1 MSDLKLSSEQL
12 HAAASGLHRACSAVP
27 VSAVTGLPIRGA
39 ATYENVTDRIDA
51 FFRAVETGMAELSIS
66 AASARAS
73 VIAVA
78 DTAKQTDN
86 RIAHGVG
93 SGGTA
98 TV

>member
-1 MSDLKLSSEQL
+1 M
-12 HAAASGLHRACSAVP
+12 
-27 VSAVTGLPIRGA
+27 
-39 ATYENVTDRIDA
+39 TDRIDA
-51 FFRAVETGMAELSIS
+51 FLRAVETGMAELSIS

>member
-27 VSAVTGLPIRGA
+27 ASAVTALPIRGA

-51 FFRAVETGMAELSIS
+51 FLRAVETGISELSIS

-78 DTAKQTDN
+78 DTAKQTDT
-86 RIAHGVG
+86 RIAQSIG